1 MVVNDDAGH
10 LIPRGVPKSIAS
22 KLAPTG
28 GGALVSGGL
37 GVKVQ
42 HAHPRQQIRFRQ
54 VRMLMPAQG
63 AIHQPVAVLNVESE
77 AADEGLLFFAGG
89 DEVET
94 ILVFGVKHDVVRV
107 GFEARMV
114 ADSDDEAVTQDSH

>member
-1 MVVNDDAGH
+1 
-10 LIPRGVPKSIAS
+10 
-22 KLAPTG
+22 
-28 GGALVSGGL
+28 VSGRL
-37 GVKVQ
+37 RVKVQ
-42 HAHPRQQIRFRQ
+42 HTHTREPIRFRQ
-54 VRMLMPAQG
+54 IRMLMPAQG
-63 AIHQPVAVLNVESE
+63 AIHQPMAVLNVEGE

-94 ILVFGVKHDVVRV
+94 ILVFGVEHDGVRV